1 MPTCSSNAALSQTTP
16 SPFPRSR
23 RPTRADGLSESILQD
38 WQTAMTADGTAPE
51 PAVNHEDGLTIV
63 HHPILLQTGCLACHG
78 DPASIAPEVAQK
90 IAQLYPADTA
100 TGFAVGELRGAFRVV
115 FEQE

>member
-1 MPTCSSNAALSQTTP
+1 MTT
-16 SPFPRSR
+16 
-23 RPTRADGLSESILQD
+23 
-38 WQTAMTADGTAPE
+38 DGTAPE
-51 PAVNHEDGLTIV
+51 PAVSHEDGLTIV

-78 DPASIAPEVAQK
+78 DPASIAPEVTQK